1 MCDVAD
7 DNNYVAKNVASHK
20 EPDFITG
27 NEYQRNKGSQEVHNT
42 LDNVD
47 SKTPKVNGEVSV
59 ADDVSPFHQLADD
72 LMGAID
78 DMSCTDQNVSAE
90 MTEDPC
96 SESILEDKLMLELF
110 HEDDDNLGKHD
121 KNCGDLDCNPITPR
135 MAKTQ
140 MSFGHSASNRINTW
154 TNDIR
159 DDGNRLIPVLDGS
172 EEVSTDTEVRRPE
185 LRRLKSDSAL
195 KRSMSFPKD
204 LEQVNERSTKFYRAY
219 SGDRIVPQVMRQDC
233 YDSNNK
239 ALDSSCYKWHNN
251 TNYTNQSMNKTHV
264 TSNHLRSKSQGFC
277 TIDSL
282 RIGFRESSRS
292 KSLSQADIYVGDTYT
307 QADIC
312 IGDTYTQADIC
323 GGDTQMS
330 FSNNTKQPAERKS
343 NNQFVSEDE
352 FGEAFD
358 IISKC
363 VDECV
368 AKELDNID
376 GQLNSCHIQ
385 SQIIA
390 SDLKRNKDSGLASDK
405 LDHIEA
411 IGDRVSKDKHLEDS
425 DDWFDAAMADIEHW
439 LE

>member
-1 MCDVAD
+1 MCDVTD
-7 DNNYVAKNVASHK
+7 DNNNVEKSVASHK
-20 EPDFITG
+20 YPESSTG
-27 NEYQRNKGSQEVHNT
+27 KENQRNNGSQEIHNT
-42 LDNVD
+42 LDDSN
-47 SKTPKVNGEVSV
+47 SKTPKVNVEVSV

-78 DMSCTDQNVSAE
+78 DMSRSDQNVSTD
-90 MTEDPC
+90 MSEDPC
-96 SESILEDKLMLELF
+96 CENNTEDKLMSELF
-110 HEDDDNLGKHD
+110 HEDDDNLGKCD
-121 KNCGDLDCNPITPR
+121 KLDENCRDVDCNPITPR
-135 MAKTQ
+135 MTKTQ
-140 MSFGHSASNRINTW
+140 MSFGHSVSNGVSTW

-159 DDGNRLIPVLDGS
+159 DDGNGTIPVLDGS
-172 EEVSTDTEVRRPE
+172 EEVSADTEVRRPE

-204 LEQVNERSTKFYRAY
+204 LEQVNERSTKFYRAF

-233 YDSNNK
+233 YDSKDK

-251 TNYTNQSMNKTHV
+251 TNYTNESMNKTCV
-264 TSNHLRSKSQGFC
+264 TSNHLRSKSQGFS

-282 RIGFRESSRS
+282 RTGFREFSQT
-292 KSLSQADIYVGDTYT
+292 KSLSQANICVGDTQT
-307 QADIC
+307 DICVGISQADIV
-312 IGDTYTQADIC
+312 A
-323 GGDTQMS
+323 GDTQMS
-330 FSNNTKQPAERKS
+330 FSKKTKPAERKS
-343 NNQFVSEDE
+343 ENQFVSEDE

-390 SDLKRNKDSGLASDK
+390 SDLKRNKDSVQASDG
-405 LDHIEA
+405 LDHIGL
-411 IGDRVSKDKHLEDS
+411 IGDRVSKEKYREDS

>member
-7 DNNYVAKNVASHK
+7 DNNNVAKNEAGDKDPESFTGK
-20 EPDFITG
+20 E
-27 NEYQRNKGSQEVHNT
+27 NQRSNGSQEVHNT

-47 SKTPKVNGEVSV
+47 SKTPKINGEVSV
-59 ADDVSPFHQLADD
+59 PDDVSPFHQLADD

-78 DMSCTDQNVSAE
+78 DMSHSDQNVSTE

-96 SESILEDKLMLELF
+96 SESILEDKLMSELF
-110 HEDDDNLGKHD
+110 HEEDDNLGKRD
-121 KNCGDLDCNPITPR
+121 KLDENCREVDCNPITPR
-135 MAKTQ
+135 MTKTQ
-140 MSFGHSASNRINTW
+140 LSFGHSVSSRINTW

-159 DDGNRLIPVLDGS
+159 DDGNRMIPVL
-172 EEVSTDTEVRRPE
+172 EVSTDTGVRRPE

-204 LEQVNERSTKFYRAY
+204 LEQVNESSTKFYRAF
-219 SGDRIVPQVMRQDC
+219 SGDRIVPHVMRQDC

-239 ALDSSCYKWHNN
+239 ASDNSSFKRNNN
-251 TNYTNQSMNKTHV
+251 TNNANQGLNETHL

-277 TIDSL
+277 SIDSL
-282 RIGFRESSRS
+282 RTGFRESFDS
-292 KSLSQADIYVGDTYT
+292 KSLSQADICVGDAYT
-307 QADIC
+307 LADIC
-312 IGDTYTQADIC
+312 V
-323 GGDTQMS
+323 GDTQMS
-330 FSNNTKQPAERKS
+330 FFNNTMLAERKS
-343 NNQFVSEDE
+343 ENQFASEDE

-363 VDECV
+363 VDEYV

-390 SDLKRNKDSGLASDK
+390 SDLKRSEDSVQASDE
-405 LDHIEA
+405 LEHIEV
-411 IGDRVSKDKHLEDS
+411 IGDRVSKDEHLDDS
-425 DDWFDAAMADIEHW
+425 DDWFDAAVADIEHW

>member
-7 DNNYVAKNVASHK
+7 DNNNVAKNVAGDKDPESFTVK
-20 EPDFITG
+20 E
-27 NEYQRNKGSQEVHNT
+27 NQRSNGSQETHNT
-42 LDNVD
+42 LDESD
-47 SKTPKVNGEVSV
+47 STTPKVNGEVSV
-59 ADDVSPFHQLADD
+59 VDDVSPFHQLADD
-72 LMGAID
+72 LMEAID
-78 DMSCTDQNVSAE
+78 DMSRPDQNVSAE

-96 SESILEDKLMLELF
+96 SESILEDKLMSELF
-110 HEDDDNLGKHD
+110 HEDDDNLGKGD
-121 KNCGDLDCNPITPR
+121 KSDENCRYVDCNPITPR
-135 MAKTQ
+135 MTKTQ
-140 MSFGHSASNRINTW
+140 MSFGHSVSNRINTW

-159 DDGNRLIPVLDGS
+159 DDGNRMIPALDGS
-172 EEVSTDTEVRRPE
+172 EEVSADTEVRRPE

-204 LEQVNERSTKFYRAY
+204 LEQVNARLTKFYRAF

-239 ALDSSCYKWHNN
+239 ASDNSSFKRKNN
-251 TNYTNQSMNKTHV
+251 TNNANQGLNKTHV

-282 RIGFRESSRS
+282 RTGFRELSQT
-292 KSLSQADIYVGDTYT
+292 KSLSQANICVGDTQT
-307 QADIC
+307 DICVGISQADVC
-312 IGDTYTQADIC
+312 V
-323 GGDTQMS
+323 GDTQMS
-330 FSNNTKQPAERKS
+330 FTNNTRLAERKS
-343 NNQFVSEDE
+343 ENQFVSEDE
-352 FGEAFD
+352 FVEAFD

-390 SDLKRNKDSGLASDK
+390 SDLKRNKDSVQANDG
-405 LDHIEA
+405 LDHIEV
-411 IGDRVSKDKHLEDS
+411 IGDRASKDKHLEDS

>member
-1 MCDVAD
+1 MA
-7 DNNYVAKNVASHK
+7 
-20 EPDFITG
+20 
-27 NEYQRNKGSQEVHNT
+27 
-42 LDNVD
+42 
-47 SKTPKVNGEVSV
+47 SKTPEVNGEISV
-59 ADDVSPFHQLADD
+59 ADDVHVSPFHQLAED

-78 DMSCTDQNVSAE
+78 DMSHTDQNVSAE
-90 MTEDPC
+90 MTENPC
-96 SESILEDKLMLELF
+96 SESILEDKLMSELF
-110 HEDDDNLGKHD
+110 HEDDDNLGKRD
-121 KNCGDLDCNPITPR
+121 KLDENCRDVDCNPITPR
-135 MAKTQ
+135 MTKTQ
-140 MSFGHSASNRINTW
+140 MSFGHSMSNRVNAW

-159 DDGNRLIPVLDGS
+159 DDGNRMIPVLDGS

-204 LEQVNERSTKFYRAY
+204 LEQVNERSTKFYRAF

-239 ALDSSCYKWHNN
+239 ASDNSCFKRNN
-251 TNYTNQSMNKTHV
+251 NANQGLNKTHV

-277 TIDSL
+277 PIDSL
-282 RIGFRESSRS
+282 RTGFRELSQT
-292 KSLSQADIYVGDTYT
+292 KSLSQANICVGDTQT
-307 QADIC
+307 DICVGISQADVC
-312 IGDTYTQADIC
+312 V
-323 GGDTQMS
+323 GGTQMS
-330 FSNNTKQPAERKS
+330 FSNNTRLAEKKS
-343 NNQFVSEDE
+343 ENQLVSKDE

-376 GQLNSCHIQ
+376 GQMNSCHIQ
-385 SQIIA
+385 SQMIA
-390 SDLKRNKDSGLASDK
+390 SDLKRNKDSVQASYK
-405 LDHIEA
+405 LERVEIIDET
-411 IGDRVSKDKHLEDS
+411 DRVSKDKHLEDS

>member
-7 DNNYVAKNVASHK
+7 DNNNVAKNVEGDKDPESFTV
-20 EPDFITG
+20 EE
-27 NEYQRNKGSQEVHNT
+27 NQRSNGSQEIHN
-42 LDNVD
+42 DVA
-47 SKTPKVNGEVSV
+47 SKTPKVNSEVSV

-72 LMGAID
+72 LMCAID
-78 DMSCTDQNVSAE
+78 DMSHTDQNVSAE

-96 SESILEDKLMLELF
+96 SETNLEDKLMSELF
-110 HEDDDNLGKHD
+110 HEDDDNLGKCGKLD
-121 KNCGDLDCNPITPR
+121 ENCRDVDCNPIAHR
-135 MAKTQ
+135 MTKTR
-140 MSFGHSASNRINTW
+140 MSFGHSVSNRVNTW

-159 DDGNRLIPVLDGS
+159 EDGNRMIPGMDCS
-172 EEVSTDTEVRRPE
+172 EVTPVAEVKRPE

-204 LEQVNERSTKFYRAY
+204 LEQVNERSTKFYRAF

-239 ALDSSCYKWHNN
+239 ALDSSCYKWRNN
-251 TNYTNQSMNKTHV
+251 TNYTNQSMNKSHV

-277 TIDSL
+277 SIDSL
-282 RIGFRESSRS
+282 RTDFRELTQT
-292 KSLSQADIYVGDTYT
+292 KSLSQANICGEDTQTDICVGIS
-307 QADIC
+307 QADISV
-312 IGDTYTQADIC
+312 
-323 GGDTQMS
+323 GDTQMS
-330 FSNNTKQPAERKS
+330 FSNNAKPDERKS
-343 NNQFVSEDE
+343 ENQFVSEDE

-358 IISKC
+358 IISMC

-376 GQLNSCHIQ
+376 GQVNSCHIQ

-390 SDLKRNKDSGLASDK
+390 SDLKRNKDSVQASDG
-405 LDHIEA
+405 LERVEI
-411 IGDRVSKDKHLEDS
+411 IGETDRVSKDKHLEDS